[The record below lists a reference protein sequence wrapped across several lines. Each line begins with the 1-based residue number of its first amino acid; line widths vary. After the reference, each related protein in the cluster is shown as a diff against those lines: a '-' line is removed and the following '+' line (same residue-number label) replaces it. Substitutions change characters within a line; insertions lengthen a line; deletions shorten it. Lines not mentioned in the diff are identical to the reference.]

1 MRRVVALGSADA
13 FSSAARGNTCWLV
26 EDGAPLC
33 AVDLG
38 PTALLALRRL
48 GRDPEE
54 LRAVLRQIQASSGFP
69 NSRRTENG

>member
-54 LRAVLRQIQASSGFP
+54 LRAVHFTHLDRKSTRLNSSH
-69 NSRRTENG
+69 